1 MLLPLQVEL
10 VYPEQGLKL
19 SPANVVQDLLG
30 YRYKRQR
37 LTSQEEPCKL
47 LLPMPSFT
55 ATRQALLAPGYP
67 CLSGS

>member
-30 YRYKRQR
+30 YRYKRRR
-37 LTSQEEPCKL
+37 LASREEPASF
-47 LLPMPSFT
+47 PSQCPPLQPP
-55 ATRQALLAPGYP
+55 AGP
-67 CLSGS
+67 CWHLDIHV